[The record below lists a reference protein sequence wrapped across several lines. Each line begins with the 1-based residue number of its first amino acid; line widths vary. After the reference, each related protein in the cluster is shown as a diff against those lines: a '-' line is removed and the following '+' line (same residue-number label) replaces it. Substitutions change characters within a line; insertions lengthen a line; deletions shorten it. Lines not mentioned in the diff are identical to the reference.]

1 MPFFITDIW
10 HAVHAILT
18 SGDWITLGI
27 MAVIALG
34 AGFMMASFGSL
45 VTTTIVALIAFALV
59 GYVRAVTLGG
69 QKAAA
74 YAATDWQAF
83 QNLHMLD
90 LLAYA
95 LIFAVVIAIAH
106 AARSLIFGR

>member
-1 MPFFITDIW
+1 MPFFIMDIW

-18 SGDWITLGI
+18 TSDWITLGI

-34 AGFMMASFGSL
+34 AGFMMSSFGSL
-45 VTTTIVALIAFALV
+45 ASTTLVSLVAFALL
-59 GYVRAVTLGG
+59 GYVRAVTMGG
-69 QKAAA
+69 KNASAF
-74 YAATDWQAF
+74 AATDWQAF
-83 QNLHMLD
+83 QALHMLD

-95 LIFAVVIAIAH
+95 LIFAVAIAVVH